1 MHRCI
6 ADTSNID
13 EAVEASG
20 GKKLKWSSR
29 RNILQNVL
37 ENRRFKK
44 NPTGHLKIVNI
55 SIHNQFQNIPPA
67 DWSRSL
73 QIAVD
78 WLIAKAGLA
87 MEADTRR
94 RIIMSGTVPNLDR

>member
-29 RNILQNVL
+29 RNILQNAL
-37 ENRRFKK
+37 ENTRFEKTNK
-44 NPTGHLKIVNI
+44 MSQLGRWPTGSYFGHI
-55 SIHNQFQNIPPA
+55 SINFSTLKYLIFNHLIT
-67 DWSRSL
+67 
-73 QIAVD
+73 
-78 WLIAKAGLA
+78 WLL
-87 MEADTRR
+87 
-94 RIIMSGTVPNLDR
+94 